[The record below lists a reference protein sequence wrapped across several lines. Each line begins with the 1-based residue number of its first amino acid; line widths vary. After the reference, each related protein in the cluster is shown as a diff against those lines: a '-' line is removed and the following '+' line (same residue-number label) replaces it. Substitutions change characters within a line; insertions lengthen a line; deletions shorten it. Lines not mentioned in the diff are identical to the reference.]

1 MVLPADANV
10 AKHLH
15 IRKGA
20 AVVLI
25 ESIGKVDG
33 RPISIVAHHFPATRF
48 PDMIEIYKRER
59 SMTKAFAH
67 YGLGDH
73 THTGTRT
80 TPRPPTTNAAPP
92 RDLQRPTRH
101 PPTGKEEQGSEGCKW

>member
-1 MVLPADANV
+1 MVDYRRGNRTRFTENIQKQSRIPPGELVRAMVLPADANV

-33 RPISIVAHHFPATRF
+33 RPITIVAHPFPAKRF
-48 PDMIEIYKRER
+48 PDMIEIYKRSR
-59 SMTKAFAH
+59 PVNKAFAPYGRGH
-67 YGLGDH
+67 Y
-73 THTGTRT
+73 
-80 TPRPPTTNAAPP
+80 
-92 RDLQRPTRH
+92 
-101 PPTGKEEQGSEGCKW
+101 PPTGKTPCGERR